1 MINNCGNTRPWRGS
15 CNLIPRVS
23 LLPAKSDWKEMLLAG
38 RRETQG
44 TRLELVFST
53 AVCHSS
59 NLFMNVP
66 PAYCTWKNVVL
77 TSSIF
82 FVLFIVVTICAHPVG
97 GKKCQ
102 NFRKI
107 KKCDRCLNVFCCN
120 RFSSTETGCKE
131 IHCILNT
138 KNYFSTSNNKGPH
151 QNCTIEWLQGNC
163 WLDQALW

>member
-1 MINNCGNTRPWRGS
+1 MQPHSQGLSSSRQKRLKRDAFGGKKRDPGN
-15 CNLIPRVS
+15 
-23 LLPAKSDWKEMLLAG
+23 KAG
-38 RRETQG
+38 
-44 TRLELVFST
+44 

-66 PAYCTWKNVVL
+66 SAYCTWKNVVL

-163 WLDQALW
+163 